1 MSSPRRTL
9 SPYETLMAMTK
20 DPQERTEEEWRL
32 VSEGKLDPVSSD
44 DEDTAKMQ
52 DREKKRRVEVRKD
65 ECRRKREEAEKRA
78 REEAERLACEEA
90 ARKEAERKAEEE
102 RKAQEEVAKR
112 EREERETAA
121 WMAREAAE
129 VRADAE
135 RRALEERLWD
145 AAVQHSETAAA
156 PPRVAKPGGRMSVA
170 GPSVPGRRASGVQD
184 PCTRCR
190 NKGTLCV
197 LGMAKGKTTACE
209 ACRHAKVSCSWTK
222 RMVGEAWKKKRV
234 HRLEEAGDVEMMEA
248 GEDDEEEETW
258 SHFAVLPH
266 LAEEHRDALGVLTAT
281 LDTLSTEFYE
291 FRRDYWGFG
300 REVLK
305 VMDTIAQEL
314 KRANDLKEEELGKA
328 KGKG

>member
-1 MSSPRRTL
+1 MKPSWPRPRTPESARKKNGTSFLKASSIL
-9 SPYETLMAMTK
+9 Y
-20 DPQERTEEEWRL
+20 
-32 VSEGKLDPVSSD
+32 
-44 DEDTAKMQ
+44 
-52 DREKKRRVEVRKD
+52 REKKWRVEVQKD
-65 ECRRKREEAEKRA
+65 ERRRKREEAENRA

-90 ARKEAERKAEEE
+90 ARKEAERKVEEE
-102 RKAQEEVAKR
+102 HKAQEEAVKR
-112 EREERETAA
+112 EREERETAT
-121 WMAREAAE
+121 WMAWEAAE
-129 VRADAE
+129 ARADAE

-145 AAVQHSETAAA
+145 AAAQRSEMTVA
-156 PPRVAKPGGRMSVA
+156 PPRVAKPGGRM
-170 GPSVPGRRASGVQD
+170 ASGVQD
-184 PCTRCR
+184 PYTRCC

-197 LGMAKGKTTACE
+197 LGTAKGKTTACE

-222 RMVGEAWKKKRV
+222 RSVGEAQKKKRV
-234 HRLEEAGDVEMMEA
+234 CRLEEADDVEMMEA
-248 GEDDEEEETW
+248 GENDEEEEMR

-266 LAEEHRDALGVLTAT
+266 LAEEHRDVLGALMAT

-291 FRRDYWGFG
+291 FQRDYWGFG